1 MAHSKEKKINS
12 TEFVP
17 KKDNGRYITQRHKT
31 TALKLLRELKEDV
44 EKVMKTMCEQ
54 NGNVNK
60 EIALKKK
67 KNGARKYKIE
77 RKNSLEG
84 FSGRFEQ
91 GKESANLKIRT
102 IEIIKPEEQKV
113 KKVEE
118 KKIYPKGP
126 L

>member
-12 TEFVP
+12 TEFVS

-44 EKVMKTMCEQ
+44 EKVIKTMCEQ

-67 KNGARKYKIE
+67 KMELESTKLKGKIH
-77 RKNSLEG
+77 
-84 FSGRFEQ
+84 
-91 GKESANLKIRT
+91 
-102 IEIIKPEEQKV
+102 
-113 KKVEE
+113 
-118 KKIYPKGP
+118 
-126 L
+126 

>member
-31 TALKLLRELKEDV
+31 TALKLFRELKEDV

-60 EIALKKK
+60 EITLKKK
-67 KNGARKYKIE
+67 KLELESTKLKGKIH
-77 RKNSLEG
+77 
-84 FSGRFEQ
+84 
-91 GKESANLKIRT
+91 
-102 IEIIKPEEQKV
+102 
-113 KKVEE
+113 
-118 KKIYPKGP
+118 
-126 L
+126 